1 MIKRVAKYYLPL
13 LVVSLLLSIWIFYN
27 EKKNISNLELKE
39 LTLKSNLIVENLNP
53 VIANIFYWSQN
64 DFTKE
69 DFDPRYNQKYE
80 EQLGNFIVGMNH
92 YSQFR
97 FIKKNGEE
105 ALRLIRSEDGKI
117 INDLNFQNKKN
128 EGYFKKTIALD
139 SSEIYLSPLN
149 LNIENGKIE
158 RPFSPMIR
166 GSAPVFSK
174 SGEKLG
180 MVVINYDAK
189 EILATLTKKLNYT
202 FYLVD
207 SNGKFLANSEN
218 NKRAFKHLT
227 DPNNHQD
234 FPTNFPKTWKAITQD
249 KETQFGTG
257 KNFWIVNKLD
267 FKEAISHFNVIDSN
281 RSKLISSNEWYLI
294 SRVSNT
300 DVLAASMNFYL
311 ALFVLN
317 LISFII
323 IAYVAKS
330 EIKNEKIKE
339 VYLLR
344 LKKKRKALENQ
355 NVLLTS
361 IKTKLELR
369 NRQLKEYN
377 SIVAHN
383 LRAPTTSMSALISMV
398 SGSED
403 YEEVKTIIPKL
414 NTISGSINT
423 LVQDLL
429 TYVRVLNDDNIKI
442 EKFEIK
448 PVIEQSLCLYV
459 ETIDGTV
466 NVEID
471 LSGWKTIKFSKIYFQ
486 SVVQNLISNAIKYRD
501 PTKESYIKI
510 KTIRQKEKRI
520 LIVEDN
526 GIGINLE
533 KHQSEIFKLYRRFH
547 RNVSGKGMGLFMV
560 KTQLESLNAE
570 IRVES
575 DYGRGSSFIIT
586 FN

>member
-1 MIKRVAKYYLPL
+1 
-13 LVVSLLLSIWIFYN
+13 
-27 EKKNISNLELKE
+27 
-39 LTLKSNLIVENLNP
+39 
-53 VIANIFYWSQN
+53 
-64 DFTKE
+64 
-69 DFDPRYNQKYE
+69 
-80 EQLGNFIVGMNH
+80 
-92 YSQFR
+92 
-97 FIKKNGEE
+97 
-105 ALRLIRSEDGKI
+105 
-117 INDLNFQNKKN
+117 
-128 EGYFKKTIALD
+128 
-139 SSEIYLSPLN
+139 
-149 LNIENGKIE
+149 
-158 RPFSPMIR
+158 
-166 GSAPVFSK
+166 
-174 SGEKLG
+174 
-180 MVVINYDAK
+180 
-189 EILATLTKKLNYT
+189 
-202 FYLVD
+202 
-207 SNGKFLANSEN
+207 
-218 NKRAFKHLT
+218 
-227 DPNNHQD
+227 
-234 FPTNFPKTWKAITQD
+234 
-249 KETQFGTG
+249 
-257 KNFWIVNKLD
+257 
-267 FKEAISHFNVIDSN
+267 
-281 RSKLISSNEWYLI
+281 
-294 SRVSNT
+294 
-300 DVLAASMNFYL
+300 L

-448 PVIEQSLCLYV
+448 PVIEQSLCLFV